1 MSALWIAL
9 VDVKDADK
17 YGKYAELATKA
28 IAEHGGTFLARG
40 GRCHQLEGKERLRN
54 VVIRFPSFDAAL
66 ECYNSETYRKALE
79 YSSVSSERDMVIV
92 EEL

>member
-9 VDVKDADK
+9 VDVKDADT

-28 IAEHGGTFLARG
+28 ITEHGGSFLARG
-40 GRCHQLEGKERLRN
+40 GRCRQLEGKERLRN

-66 ECYNSETYRKALE
+66 ECYNSDTYRKALE
-79 YSSVSSERDMVIV
+79 FSSVSSERDMVIV